1 MGNKN
6 QSKIDIYYVHI
17 VYSGGSSNGELLVKY
32 LVQALLSFYSIKF
45 VIFILR
51 YLFLHSLFSSFLF
64 NLINVSRYIMS
75 NKSTGSVKW
84 FNESKGFD
92 LSPLITAVLTY
103 LFTSNQLLVKAS
115 KHYLKAK
122 RFLLLLN
129 KVTKA
134 LKRIMLR

>member
-84 FNESKGFD
+84 FNESKGFGFIT
-92 LSPLITAVLTY
+92 LITAVLTY

-134 LKRIMLR
+134 SSG